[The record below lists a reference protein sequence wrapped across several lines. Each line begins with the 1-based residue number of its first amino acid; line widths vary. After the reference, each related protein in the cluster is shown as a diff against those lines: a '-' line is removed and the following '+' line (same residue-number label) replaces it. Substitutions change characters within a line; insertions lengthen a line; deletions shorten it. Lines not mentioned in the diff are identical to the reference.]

1 MTAPVETKRTLETG
15 PNGSRPLVTV
25 TRCEQYDSAR
35 VRAAV
40 RRLLEPLGWM
50 GAFVRAGDVV
60 LLKPNMLSA
69 KEPDRAVTT
78 HPVVLEAVVREVQ
91 EAGGEVWI
99 GDSPP
104 QPNRVRHYWKATGFQ
119 EVAERTGARLVSFE
133 TSGVE
138 ERRLGDWT
146 YHLALPVLEA
156 DVIINLPKLK
166 THNLTLLTAAVK
178 NMFGCVPGGEKGNF
192 HRWAPHPDDFAERLV
207 DVFELTKPRLTLLDG
222 IVGMH
227 GNGPASGDPAPMGIL
242 AASASAP
249 AVDVLAARAL
259 GLAEDEVATI
269 TAAAKRGLGPAKLS
283 ELELQIVD
291 DAGLSLPLG
300 KFKLPG
306 NRLLKRVPRP
316 LLRFVG
322 EHTWLRP
329 VANHDRCTQC
339 GICASACPVGAI
351 EMDGYPKFD
360 YDTCITCWCCSES
373 CPFDAIEVQKSLLA
387 KLLA

>member
-1 MTAPVETKRTLETG
+1 MTAPLSTKPFVSSTLGGGKE
-15 PNGSRPLVTV
+15 LVTV
-25 TRCEQYDSAR
+25 ARCARYELER
-35 VRAAV
+35 VRALV
-40 RRLLEPLGWM
+40 HRLLEPLG
-50 GAFVRAGDVV
+50 GIGGFVRSGDVV

-69 KEPDRAVTT
+69 KDPNRAVTT
-78 HPVVLEAVVREVQ
+78 HPVVVEAVAREVQ
-91 EAGGEVWI
+91 EIGGEVWI

-104 QPNRVRHYWKATGFQ
+104 QPNDIRQYWKATGLQ

-133 TSGVE
+133 TSGVAQKE
-138 ERRLGDWT
+138 LGNWA

-207 DVFELTKPRLTLLDG
+207 DVYELTKPQLTVLDG

-227 GNGPASGDPAPMGIL
+227 GNGPASGDAAPMGIL

-249 AVDVLAARAL
+249 AVDLLAARAL
-259 GLAEDEVATI
+259 GFTEEEIGTI
-269 TAAAKRGLGPAKLS
+269 TAAARRGLGPGRLS
-283 ELELQIVD
+283 EIDVKLIDGADLT
-291 DAGLSLPLG
+291 LPLG

-306 NRLLKRVPRP
+306 NRMLKRVPRP

-322 EHTWLRP
+322 EHTWVRP
-329 VANHDRCTQC
+329 VANHDRCTRC

-351 EMDGYPKFD
+351 EMDGYPRFD

-373 CPFDAIEVQKSLLA
+373 CPFDAIEVQKSLFAKFLA
-387 KLLA
+387 